1 MAIFDVI
8 VNTDD
13 LVVLGPPEIIELS
26 VSIGQQGQRGSTF
39 YAGSGSP
46 NDPVVYE
53 SVFGSEITPIFG
65 DVFINYATGNEYG
78 WLYVYN
84 PKIVGDQWDQ
94 VLKLEQPIYA
104 KTHSVSFIGGS
115 GTLSIPLTDIL
126 PVDFVEEDPE
136 KYIVVSTPIFTD
148 PVSLS
153 INSKTISGSN
163 LQIVF
168 GAVKYSSA
176 TWAALNSESLNI
188 SLNITVV

>member
-53 SVFGSEITPIFG
+53 SVFGSETTPILG

-78 WLYVYN
+78 WLYIYN

-94 VLKLEQPIYA
+94 VLKLDQPIYA
-104 KTHSVSFIGGS
+104 NTHSVAFTSGT
-115 GTLSIPLTDIL
+115 GTLSIPLTNIL
-126 PVDFVEEDPE
+126 PVDFTEEDPE
-136 KYIVVSTPIFTD
+136 KYIVVATPIFTD
-148 PVSLS
+148 PVALS
-153 INSKTISGSN
+153 INSKTIIDGD
-163 LQIVF
+163 LEIVF
-168 GAVKYSSA
+168 DAVKYSSS

>member
-13 LVVLGPPEIIELS
+13 IVVLGPPEIIELS
-26 VSIGQQGQRGSTF
+26 VSVGQQGQRGSTF

-78 WLYVYN
+78 WLYIYN

-104 KTHSVSFIGGS
+104 NTHSVSFTSGV
-115 GTLSIPLTDIL
+115 GTLSIPLSNIL
-126 PVDFVEEDPE
+126 PTNFTEEDPE
-136 KYIVVSTPIFTD
+136 KYIVVATPIFTD
-148 PVSLS
+148 PVALS
-153 INSKTISGSN
+153 INSKTIVGSN

-168 GAVKYSSA
+168 DAVRYSSS
-176 TWAALNSESLNI
+176 TWAALNSQSLNI

>member
-13 LVVLGPPEIIELS
+13 LLVLGPPEIIELS

-46 NDPVVYE
+46 NDPVVYQ

-65 DVFINYATGNEYG
+65 DVFINYASGNEYG
-78 WLYVYN
+78 WLYIYN

-104 KTHSVSFIGGS
+104 NTYFVSFTSGT
-115 GTLSIPLTDIL
+115 GTLSIPLTNIL

-136 KYIVVSTPIFTD
+136 KYIVVTTPIFTD
-148 PVSLS
+148 PVALS
-153 INSKTISGSN
+153 INSKTIVGSN
-163 LQIVF
+163 LEIIF
-168 GAVKYSSA
+168 DAVKYSSS
-176 TWAALNSESLNI
+176 TWTALNSESLNI

>member
-53 SVFGSEITPIFG
+53 SVFGSTITPIFG

-94 VLKLEQPIYA
+94 VLKLNQPIYA
-104 KTHSVSFIGGS
+104 NTHSVSFTSGT

-126 PVDFVEEDPE
+126 PVDFVEQDPE
-136 KYIVVSTPIFTD
+136 KYIVISTPIFTD
-148 PVSLS
+148 PVALS

-168 GAVKYSSA
+168 DAAKYSSS
-176 TWAALNSESLNI
+176 TWSALNAQSLNI

>member
-26 VSIGQQGQRGSTF
+26 VSVGQQGQRGATF

-53 SVFGSEITPIFG
+53 SVFGSEISPIFG

-84 PKIVGDQWDQ
+84 PKIVGDQWDE
-94 VLKLEQPIYA
+94 VLKLNQPIYA
-104 KTHSVSFIGGS
+104 NTHEVSFTSGN
-115 GTLSIPLTDIL
+115 GTLSIPITDIL
-126 PVDFVEEDPE
+126 PVGFTEEDPD

-148 PVSLS
+148 PIALS
-153 INSKTISGSN
+153 INSKTIVGSN
-163 LQIVF
+163 FQIVF
-168 GAVKYSSA
+168 DAVKYSSS
-176 TWAALNSESLNI
+176 TWAALDSESLNI